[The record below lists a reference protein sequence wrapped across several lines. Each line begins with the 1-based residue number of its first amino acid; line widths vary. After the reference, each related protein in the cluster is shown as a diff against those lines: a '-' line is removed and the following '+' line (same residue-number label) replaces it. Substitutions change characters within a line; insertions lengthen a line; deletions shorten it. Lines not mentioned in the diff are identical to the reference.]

1 DPPDLPV
8 APPPLRSVEAPGHN
22 LPVQWTSFIG
32 REHEIAELKRLL
44 PTTHLVTLTGPGG
57 SGKTRLAL
65 QVAADLRAE
74 YPDGVWLV
82 ELAALADPALVPQ
95 PVAAARGGSAYTR
108 PGCGPPPS
116 WRGGGGGGAPCRWS
130 SDSPVRGS
138 TTLRRSRRSGAALL
152 HRDRRERASAGPS
165 VPATGWDPAGD

>member
-32 REHEIAELKRLL
+32 REREIAELKRLL
-44 PTTHLVTLTGPGG
+44 PTTHLITLTGPGG

-65 QVAADLRAE
+65 QVAADLLAE
-74 YPDGVWLV
+74 YPDGVRLV

-95 PVAAARGGSAYTR
+95 PVAAALGVSQPPGR
-108 PGCGPPPS
+108 PLTEVLCDFLRP
-116 WRGGGGGGAPCRWS
+116 RQ
-130 SDSPVRGS
+130 
-138 TTLRRSRRSGAALL
+138 TLLVLAHCEHLL
-152 HRDRRERASAGPS
+152 A
-165 VPATGWDPAGD
+165 